1 MIIKYTEFII
11 FHKISVIPADQRR
24 PTKLKS
30 KISIIISTPRKMAS
44 IKWLI

>member
-1 MIIKYTEFII
+1 MITKYTEFII
-11 FHKISVIPADQRR
+11 FHKISILLADHWQ

-44 IKWLI
+44 IKRLI